1 MRKQF
6 IDWWRAVLYWNCPSV
21 TNSELL
27 SVQNPIVNN
36 LSGHKEIFGSLTSRK
51 LDIKARWHWKPIIKL
66 TKYCILITKLV
77 FELNISV
84 ALHTKFHRFLELPK
98 GSFRKLPLGSS
109 RNLLNLVESWFLVTN
124 QAILL
129 LMISKCMIF
138 LGMVTLIWI
147 NKILHFEKKAGF

>member
-21 TNSELL
+21 TNSELF
-27 SVQNPIVNN
+27 SVQNSIVNN

-51 LDIKARWHWKPIIKL
+51 LDIKARWHWKPIIEL

-84 ALHTKFHRFLELPK
+84 TLHTKFHRFLELPK

-109 RNLLNLVESWFLVTN
+109 KSVKFSGKLVFSYQPSYSITHDIQMHDISGDGDPYLN
-124 QAILL
+124 
-129 LMISKCMIF
+129 
-138 LGMVTLIWI
+138 
-147 NKILHFEKKAGF
+147 